1 MPVVLADAS
10 TLFNKA
16 ASRFAGLPP
25 FTSGYKGFPIC
36 QGKSIPNQLP
46 SAIDL

>member
-25 FTSGYKGFPIC
+25 FTSGVRPHYLKLWKLNSKI
-36 QGKSIPNQLP
+36 Q
-46 SAIDL
+46 